1 MSETKDLFL
10 DEMKD
15 LLNNKEFMKQ
25 LIKAINDDID
35 IPMLNEKTEKKVF
48 EKLYK
53 ILCDELLQAIENK

>member
-1 MSETKDLFL
+1 MSETKDLIL

-25 LIKAINDDID
+25 MIKAINDDID
-35 IPMLNEKTEKKVF
+35 IPMLNEKTERKVF

-53 ILCDELLQAIENK
+53 ILCDELLQAIEH